1 MALVVGQQQRN
12 VFYSFANMFSSL
24 VNRTKLS
31 YICWDA
37 NPIILIILFYWFFF
51 LAVPMRS
58 TTPVRKCFIWVNSSP
73 FAAGKERENVKM
85 QVIIVEPIMHPL
97 WRNIELIML
106 ANLISLFFLSRKQLV
121 GVVFLVYLDDF
132 IKEWRMMINW
142 NIYTLVFYFFP
153 LANMTW
159 KFCHALKLRD
169 FFFFFGD
176 EF

>member
-12 VFYSFANMFSSL
+12 VFYGFANMFSSL

-37 NPIILIILFYWFFF
+37 NPIIVIILFYWFFF
-51 LAVPMRS
+51 FLVVPMRS

-97 WRNIELIML
+97 WRNIEPIML

-142 NIYTLVFYFFP
+142 NIYTLVYFFP
-153 LANMTW
+153 FSQYDLEVLSCI
-159 KFCHALKLRD
+159 KVKKL
-169 FFFFFGD
+169 FFFFCD